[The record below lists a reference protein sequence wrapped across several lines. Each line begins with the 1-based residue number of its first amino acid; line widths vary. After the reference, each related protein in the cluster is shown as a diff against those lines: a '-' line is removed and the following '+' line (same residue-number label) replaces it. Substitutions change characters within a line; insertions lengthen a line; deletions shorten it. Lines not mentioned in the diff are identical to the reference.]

1 MNYKDI
7 SLKIFIWWMEVCFVI
22 WCAFLKAGRCCAVE
36 YEMFNFFDLLETT
49 VVPSESLY
57 LFIYWITLYEKTWH
71 GGSLALKKKNWR
83 IINEHKHN
91 FQFIESVWLH
101 GHHLR
106 VLSNCSVKICLSV
119 LKVQIFGYQT
129 CHVCTQLKH
138 DSFPHVHA

>member
-119 LKVQIFGYQT
+119 LKVQIFGY
-129 CHVCTQLKH
+129 
-138 DSFPHVHA
+138 